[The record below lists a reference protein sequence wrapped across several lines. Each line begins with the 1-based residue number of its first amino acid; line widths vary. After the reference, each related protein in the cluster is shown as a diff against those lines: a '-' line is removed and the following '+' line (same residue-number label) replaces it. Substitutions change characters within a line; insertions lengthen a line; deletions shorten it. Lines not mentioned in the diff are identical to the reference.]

1 MHDSDSKIQL
11 LASRIRE
18 SRLASD
24 GGSLTCW
31 GAIKQVQDEVERVK
45 EGMLVTDQDVEK
57 LKKSGAGVVVRL
69 DNLGKSFE
77 NMAAHYRSTITSIND
92 QLGRLNRKMSTNST
106 SYGVLGMQFGATP
119 GDLAVDLTALRQ
131 RVSDLERDRQHAG
144 RPNNRHETAALE
156 SLAGDVRE
164 LERKLARDPNPAGNG
179 HEHLERAMG
188 VVREKMKEMEGCVT
202 DSSFRL
208 NQYTFSTFYE
218 VKTWCEENNV
228 TTYGTFWDLFSVL
241 VAMKPKY
248 QTGKDMADERYSS
261 ARIKST
267 TFENDLAASMS
278 HPRPLALFRKKGGE
292 LASMNDGFGACPS
305 YDQWVGSGC
314 DFVRSMLTMQLV
326 NFCSGVHMR
335 LLPSSQL
342 C

>member
-1 MHDSDSKIQL
+1 
-11 LASRIRE
+11 
-18 SRLASD
+18 
-24 GGSLTCW
+24 
-31 GAIKQVQDEVERVK
+31 
-45 EGMLVTDQDVEK
+45 
-57 LKKSGAGVVVRL
+57 
-69 DNLGKSFE
+69 
-77 NMAAHYRSTITSIND
+77 
-92 QLGRLNRKMSTNST
+92 
-106 SYGVLGMQFGATP
+106 
-119 GDLAVDLTALRQ
+119 
-131 RVSDLERDRQHAG
+131 
-144 RPNNRHETAALE
+144 
-156 SLAGDVRE
+156 
-164 LERKLARDPNPAGNG
+164 
-179 HEHLERAMG
+179 
-188 VVREKMKEMEGCVT
+188 MKEMEGRVT
-202 DSSFRL
+202 EYSFRL

-278 HPRPLALFRKKGGE
+278 HPRPLALFGKKGGE
-292 LASMNDGFGACPS
+292 LASMNDGFRTCPS